1 MAVGAGVDVGDLG
14 RQVGFFLRLA
24 QVAVFK
30 DLLAALESFG
40 LRLTDY
46 SVLLVIE
53 ANPGLKQQSIGEA
66 LRIQRPNLVAII
78 DALERRG
85 LVRRDAAPGDR
96 RSHALGI
103 TPAGVALL
111 ERANAAQAAH
121 EARVRAALGPSDRE
135 ALLEALAR
143 LAEFGGSAS

>member
-1 MAVGAGVDVGDLG
+1 MTGAGVDIGDLD

-30 DLLAALESFG
+30 DLVAALEPFG

-66 LRIQRPNLVAII
+66 LRIQRPNLVVII
-78 DALERRG
+78 DGLERRG
-85 LVRRDAAPGDR
+85 LVRRSVARRDR
-96 RSHALGI
+96 RSHALRI
-103 TPAGVALL
+103 TPAGAAVL
-111 ERANAAQAAH
+111 EEANAAQAAH
-121 EARVRAALGPSDRE
+121 EARIRAAVGPSDWA

-143 LAEFGGSAS
+143 LARLGSSPT